1 MAELSVLKSPD
12 GTKKVEIIKMMAPR
26 WKDFGYLLDFDD
38 TGITLDLIRA
48 EKRIHGYCVCCQD
61 MFQQWL
67 RGDARTPATWKKL
80 IELLEDFRYR
90 TLADDILTILQQVNV
105 ESKTIRS

>member
-26 WKDFGYLLDFDD
+26 WKEFDD

-105 ESKTIRS
+105 E